1 MNGINWLDWIDWI
14 DRIEWI
20 DYWLDWFDWFDWFGQ
35 ITNTQWHAALY
46 QQCLSCSAKQ
56 RKSWRH
62 SKKLLG
68 CYNYTILYI
77 YIYIYGE
84 IPCQLGATHP
94 YSIVVLVLPHDIHSI
109 LPLETLKFA
118 CWKCAWSIHQFRK
131 PQNKTKSV
139 GLWGTK
145 GSLISNQL
153 WPRRGQTIEHL
164 LHPAGSED
172 AEIKALP
179 SHHPLEP
186 NLDPERLHPVV
197 QKGSIEAVGIYCLG
211 PGIMLKSWRCLNIC
225 RDIPTVHPGNILG
238 DWRLWL
244 SCAGSSPKH
253 AGWILTWLQSW
264 SCQKQ
269 LMEAKSR
276 AEIKFQKFH
285 RHNLWCEAMLSYAK
299 HLCGECEEGSP
310 RAPVQNDMP

>member
-1 MNGINWLDWIDWI
+1 
-14 DRIEWI
+14 
-20 DYWLDWFDWFDWFGQ
+20 
-35 ITNTQWHAALY
+35 
-46 QQCLSCSAKQ
+46 
-56 RKSWRH
+56 
-62 SKKLLG
+62 
-68 CYNYTILYI
+68 
-77 YIYIYGE
+77 
-84 IPCQLGATHP
+84 
-94 YSIVVLVLPHDIHSI
+94 

-131 PQNKTKSV
+131 PQNKTKSL

-253 AGWILTWLQSW
+253 AGWILTWLQSSTISW

-276 AEIKFQKFH
+276 AEIKFQEFH
-285 RHNLWCEAMLSYAK
+285 RHNLWC
-299 HLCGECEEGSP
+299 
-310 RAPVQNDMP
+310 